1 MNPVFV
7 ILVVLGAA
15 ALWGLLSLAF
25 IPFEDIISWFSDDA
39 DDEIKEEKEKE
50 EDES

>member
-1 MNPVFV
+1 MDPVFI
-7 ILVVLGAA
+7 ILVVLGAV
-15 ALWGLLSLAF
+15 ALWALLSLAF

-39 DDEIKEEKEKE
+39 DDEIKEKEKE